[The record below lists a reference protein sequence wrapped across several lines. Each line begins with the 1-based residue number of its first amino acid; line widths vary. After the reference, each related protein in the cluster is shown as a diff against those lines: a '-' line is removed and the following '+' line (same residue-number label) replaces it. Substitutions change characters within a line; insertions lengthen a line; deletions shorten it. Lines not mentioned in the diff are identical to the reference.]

1 IPYASLYRREVW
13 ERTGGYRRRMRSA
26 EDADFWTRAF
36 SYGFIPSKVT
46 ESPTLIYRNRS
57 TSMSH
62 TESEPNWISW
72 FTWAAYEHL
81 VPFGVG
87 GPVWS
92 YGPPL
97 ISVVIPVG
105 PLHVPFLQDALDS
118 LVGQTLKEWEC
129 IVVNDTGKTLT
140 LPGFPFVKIV
150 DGGKQG
156 AAHARNVGFE
166 HASCERVVLL
176 DADDY
181 MQPHMLMTLY

>member
-1 IPYASLYRREVW
+1 SCCLILFILMSRRPPSSSLFPYTTLFRSALGRLVTALDQNPQLDIVTGSMELIEENGHRWVSKWPNAKTVSFSEQGKKRNQIPYASLYRREDW

-97 ISVVIPVG
+97 
-105 PLHVPFLQDALDS
+105 
-118 LVGQTLKEWEC
+118 
-129 IVVNDTGKTLT
+129 
-140 LPGFPFVKIV
+140 
-150 DGGKQG
+150 
-156 AAHARNVGFE
+156 
-166 HASCERVVLL
+166 
-176 DADDY
+176 
-181 MQPHMLMTLY
+181 